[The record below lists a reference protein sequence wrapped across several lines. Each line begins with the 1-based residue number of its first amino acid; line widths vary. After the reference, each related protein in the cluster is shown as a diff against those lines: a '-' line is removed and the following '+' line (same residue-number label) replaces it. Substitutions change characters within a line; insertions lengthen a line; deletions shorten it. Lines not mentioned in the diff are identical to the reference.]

1 MIAIIAV
8 VVSFLLLIL
17 GVPSQFKYYWSGSK
31 IRRRKSARDIS
42 RKFYLVSWVIY
53 VLQTVHELING
64 DWVNV
69 IFWAVGVF
77 TVGYAVAMCYRYHH
91 EKMSFWRW
99 ILDSFRGDEEGGIW
113 R

>member
-53 VLQTVHELING
+53 VLQTIHELING

-69 IFWAVGVF
+69 LFWGVGIF
-77 TVGYAVAMCYRYHH
+77 TVAYTIAQCYRYWHV
-91 EKMSFWRW
+91 KMPFHKWL
-99 ILDSFRGDEEGGIW
+99 IDSFRGDEEGGI
-113 R
+113 